1 MSVISETRMIMKVKG
16 LSGGTWGS
24 KRSQFAPGWLMYA
37 WSVFGNKHLL
47 DWRPDVSPLIF
58 LYSNR
63 ERILESESELIINI
77 RKAVS
82 HYTVYINPDADSK
95 DAQCGFIYIYIYIYM
110 CIHICMFCNLC
121 SMKGF
126 ANFIL
131 LSSPVL
137 YNDELSC
144 NCRKAIMEEAAWH
157 PSQQSQ

>member
-95 DAQCGFIYIYIYIYM
+95 DAQCGFIYIYIYIYIYICVFISVCFVICVAWRGLQTLFCYPALC
-110 CIHICMFCNLC
+110 CIMT
-121 SMKGF
+121 
-126 ANFIL
+126 
-131 LSSPVL
+131 
-137 YNDELSC
+137 
-144 NCRKAIMEEAAWH
+144 NCLVIVEK
-157 PSQQSQ
+157 P